1 MKDINYTSEELE
13 LLEYM
18 EGNPKSVPNVEDE
31 IARITNVVKE
41 SVQTRQQVNFR
52 LNKNDLDKLK
62 SRALVDGIPYQTL
75 LNSIVHKF
83 LNGTLVYR

>member
-18 EGNPKSVPNVEDE
+18 ESNPKSVANVDDE
-31 IARITNVVKE
+31 IGRITNIVKE